1 MRLFNATA
9 VERIM
14 DTLNLPD
21 DVPIESKMVSRAI
34 RSAQT
39 QIEQQNF
46 EIRKNVLKYDE
57 VLNKQRTVIYDER
70 RQILHGEDLHESIAN
85 MVSDAVT
92 GYVDAATAEGY
103 PEDWDLDQLWTALKT
118 LYPIS
123 ISVEDI
129 SPERHDLDRDQL
141 VAALTENAAEAYA
154 AREESLGSEV
164 MRELERRVLLSV
176 LDRKWREHLY
186 EMDYMQE
193 GIGLRA
199 MAQRDPLVEY
209 QREAF
214 TMFQVM
220 LEGIKEESV
229 GFLFNLEV
237 EVSAFEPTEGE
248 TFEGEQAAQ
257 QVFSAPAQPL
267 PTELVEE
274 PEPDLAGDSVAAAL
288 PTKAGSRRP
297 VRSVADVL
305 PKELSAARRQ
315 TNLSYSAPTIDGDGG
330 VARSSG
336 TTPMSGPSSAT
347 AAGEPG
353 VNNAG
358 QATGSDPSRNGP
370 CPCGSGRKYK
380 RCHGDPRNQQV

>member
-1 MRLFNATA
+1 
-9 VERIM
+9 
-14 DTLNLPD
+14 
-21 DVPIESKMVSRAI
+21 SKMVSRAI

-70 RQILHGEDLHESIAN
+70 RQILHGDDLHVQIAN
-85 MVSDAVT
+85 MVTDAVT
-92 GYVDAATAEGY
+92 GYVDAATADGY
-103 PEDWDLDQLWTALKT
+103 PEDWDLEQLWTALKT
-118 LYPIS
+118 LYPITL
-123 ISVEDI
+123 SVEDVAAD
-129 SPERHDLDRDQL
+129 RHDLDRDLL
-141 VAALTENAAEAYA
+141 VETLTENAAVAYA

-199 MAQRDPLVEY
+199 MGQRDPLVEY

-220 LEGIKEESV
+220 LEAIKEESV

-237 EVSAFEPTEGE
+237 EVNAFDPEAPTGADEVGPDGQIEITQGELRPLMPEEVEAEGVEPSPVASEAPMTVEAIDQE
-248 TFEGEQAAQ
+248 
-257 QVFSAPAQPL
+257 APA
-267 PTELVEE
+267 
-274 PEPDLAGDSVAAAL
+274 AG
-288 PTKAGSRRP
+288 TAGSRRP
-297 VRSVADVL
+297 LRTVADVL
-305 PKELSAARRQ
+305 PKELSSARRAI
-315 TNLSYSAPTIDGDGG
+315 NLSYSAPTMDGDGG
-330 VARSSG
+330 VARSTG
-336 TTPMSGPSSAT
+336 AGPMSSL
-347 AAGEPG
+347 AAGDKG
-353 VNNAG
+353 NNPG
-358 QATGSDPSRNGP
+358 QAVGADPSRNGP

-380 RCHGDPRNQQV
+380 RCHGDPRNNNAV

>member
-57 VLNKQRTVIYDER
+57 VLNKQRTVIYEER
-70 RQILHGEDLHESIAN
+70 RQILHGDDLHEQISN
-85 MVSDAVT
+85 MVDDAVT

-118 LYPIS
+118 LYPMTLK
-123 ISVEDI
+123 VEDVA
-129 SPERHDLDRDQL
+129 PERNDLSRDLL
-141 VAALTENAAEAYA
+141 VETLTENARNAYA

-199 MAQRDPLVEY
+199 MGQRDPLVEY

-237 EVSAFEPTEGE
+237 EVNAFDPAAAEGQAIEGDEDPTVIEGE
-248 TFEGEQAAQ
+248 LAEGTDEALQDE
-257 QVFSAPAQPL
+257 APA
-267 PTELVEE
+267 
-274 PEPDLAGDSVAAAL
+274 DDVAV
-288 PTKAGSRRP
+288 PKTAGSRRP
-297 VRSVADVL
+297 IRTVADVL
-305 PKELSAARRQ
+305 PKELSSGRRQ
-315 TNLSYSAPTIDGDGG
+315 TNLSYSAPTMDGDGG
-330 VARSSG
+330 VVRSSG
-336 TTPMSGPSSAT
+336 TDAGPKSA
-347 AAGEPG
+347 ARGWR
-353 VNNAG
+353 AG
-358 QATGSDPSRNGP
+358 QQPRP
-370 CPCGSGRKYK
+370 
-380 RCHGDPRNQQV
+380 GDRRRPVPQRAVSLRVWTQVQALPR